1 MIKCSRIFCGLMAAA
16 AFAGLASAQMEF
28 GGARNP
34 VLTEV
39 TLADGSTTHFVV
51 GEGAWGEVL
60 AEMGVMRGEDRSRDL
75 EIAEQLY
82 TSRDTIPAA
91 YLFEAARRYASFDP
105 DQAVYVFF
113 LARAR
118 TLYDA
123 MRCLDSS
130 ATNAVAIISDMA
142 GGDVAAY
149 MNISD
154 DGTAFANITLM
165 QAALDRL
172 QESGETFTG
181 EYSPWW
187 VCSASDSVF
196 IAASNEAP
204 MPENEWLKPRNVW
217 PSAQR
222 QVEQNIERNR
232 ALLAVTLGTRQLT
245 GGGGQDN

>member
-1 MIKCSRIFCGLMAAA
+1 MIKCSSLFGGLVAAA
-16 AFAGLASAQMEF
+16 ALAGLASAQMEI
-28 GGARNP
+28 GGLRNP

-39 TLADGSTTHFVV
+39 TLANGNTTHFVV
-51 GEGAWGEVL
+51 GDGAWGEVL
-60 AEMGVMRGEDRSRDL
+60 AEIGVMRGEDRSRDR

-82 TSRDTIPAA
+82 NSRDIIPPA

-118 TLYDA
+118 TLYDSL
-123 MRCLDSS
+123 RCLDST
-130 ATNAVAIISDMA
+130 ATNAVAIASDLA

-154 DGTAFANITLM
+154 DGAAFANVTRM
-165 QAALDRL
+165 QTALNRL
-172 QESGETFTG
+172 RENGETFTG
-181 EYSPWW
+181 EFSPWW

-204 MPENEWLKPRNVW
+204 MPENEWLKPRNIW

-222 QVEQNIERNR
+222 QVEQNIAHNR
-232 ALLAVTLGTRQLT
+232 ALLSVTLGTRELANE
-245 GGGGQDN
+245 DE

>member
-1 MIKCSRIFCGLMAAA
+1 MIKCSKFMGGLMAAA
-16 AFAGLASAQMEF
+16 AFAGLASAQLEI

-34 VLTEV
+34 TLTQVE
-39 TLADGSTTHFVV
+39 LADGSTTHFVV
-51 GEGAWGEVL
+51 GDGAWGEVL
-60 AEMGVMRGEDRSRDL
+60 GEMGVLRGEARTRDR

-82 TSRDTIPAA
+82 EARDSIPSA

-154 DGTAFANITLM
+154 DGAAFENVSRM

-172 QESGETFTG
+172 QEDGETFSG

-196 IAASNEAP
+196 IAASNDAP
-204 MPENEWLKPRNVW
+204 MPENEWLKPRIVW

-232 ALLAVTLGTRQLT
+232 ALLAVTLGTRQLANE
-245 GGGGQDN
+245 DE